1 MSLLPGLH
9 FGLIFQAPDPLNEK
23 KPCKKPNAKK
33 LRHQEPDNSVVVGK
47 YSKNHWFYR
56 WNSISSLFETREKL
70 ERNTAQGSTIQRL
83 PCAFPCSPR
92 HAPKTS
98 EKALR
103 KAQNWSPKA
112 PRDPPEGSR
121 GSPRAPPGHPGTP
134 RSSRYAPQ
142 SARRPSQGPP
152 GPTLGAIWVQFGLPI
167 GALWSHFGIM
177 LDDLGTSTSSLWL
190 STA

>member
-1 MSLLPGLH
+1 MRRNLARNPTLKSSATKNRITP
-9 FGLIFQAPDPLNEK
+9 
-23 KPCKKPNAKK
+23 
-33 LRHQEPDNSVVVGK
+33 SSYVGK

-83 PCAFPCSPR
+83 RCVFPCSPR

-112 PRDPPEGSR
+112 PRDPPGGVKGLAESSPGAPGDTPKFPICPPKRSKAV
-121 GSPRAPPGHPGTP
+121 PRA
-134 RSSRYAPQ
+134 SRTNFG
-142 SARRPSQGPP
+142 RH
-152 GPTLGAIWVQFGLPI
+152 LGAIWAPN
-167 GALWSHFGIM
+167 WSSGEPFWPHFG
-177 LDDLGTSTSSLWL
+177 
-190 STA
+190 